1 MAPSL
6 ADLDHGVFFWL
17 CHAAKFH
24 LAAALSA
31 SICMSIS
38 ILLVDDHNLF
48 RSGVR
53 QLLQRETDLQIVAE
67 ASDGLEG
74 LKRAKV
80 LRPDVILLDLNM
92 PGLSGLE
99 TLHLL
104 TQDVPQSQ
112 VVILTVSEEG
122 EELAQ
127 ALQAGAV
134 GYLTKN
140 IEADT
145 LVTAIRK
152 AKRGEPVIS
161 DSMTVKLVEQFRSQT
176 AGGSPPLAGDPDAG
190 MDALA
195 AGGASVSG
203 STPMSGSAAV
213 SGDASMPGGASV
225 SGRASLSDG
234 AGGSPLADGR
244 TGLSGGRMADGI
256 MSPPPMGG
264 AMAEAGSGGD
274 GGMAPVR
281 LTAREREI
289 MQCLARGESN
299 KEIARRLD
307 VAESTVKIHVQN
319 IMKKTGLTSRVQI
332 AVYAVENG
340 LSGGG

>member
-1 MAPSL
+1 M
-6 ADLDHGVFFWL
+6 
-17 CHAAKFH
+17 
-24 LAAALSA
+24 
-31 SICMSIS
+31 
-38 ILLVDDHNLF
+38 
-48 RSGVR
+48 
-53 QLLQRETDLQIVAE
+53 
-67 ASDGLEG
+67 
-74 LKRAKV
+74 
-80 LRPDVILLDLNM
+80 
-92 PGLSGLE
+92 
-99 TLHLL
+99 
-104 TQDVPQSQ
+104 
-112 VVILTVSEEG
+112 
-122 EELAQ
+122 
-127 ALQAGAV
+127 
-134 GYLTKN
+134 
-140 IEADT
+140 
-145 LVTAIRK
+145 
-152 AKRGEPVIS
+152 
-161 DSMTVKLVEQFRSQT
+161 
-176 AGGSPPLAGDPDAG
+176 
-190 MDALA
+190 
-195 AGGASVSG
+195 
-203 STPMSGSAAV
+203 
-213 SGDASMPGGASV
+213 

-307 VAESTVKIHVQN
+307 VAESTVKN